1 MNKKF
6 RTLIVILSVAN
17 FIATA
22 CASNPTPSAESI
34 PTAAVPMATTRPTVT
49 VAPTAMVVNVI
60 TPVWAPDH
68 RDWLWSDNHDCW
80 AKSYMGEDGK
90 VYCQAPYGDLLL
102 RNPPPVDA
110 YSEADM
116 INIDIVYKWL
126 LGGRR
131 YTDEINSVELVN
143 VDFPFSRKCYEMLN
157 DPSGYFNIQWELYE
171 KIAGWCHTPM
181 TLVDYLYRV
190 QDDYAFLRWNDVNQ
204 TVDAVFLVNQWTL
217 PTVSPLSYLSC
228 NQTKEQHGVRI
239 EEIPSSSSVFESQL
253 TVKKMG
259 EILLDRDLFKF
270 EDDSLGKDWSNN
282 VLVYVL
288 DAPLDGDVLIQGGKT
303 TYEYTMVILCPR
315 RN

>member
-1 MNKKF
+1 MNRNVVF
-6 RTLIVILSVAN
+6 FLVASVIV
-17 FIATA
+17 TA
-22 CASNPTPSAESI
+22 CASPTPSAESI
-34 PTAAVPMATTRPTVT
+34 PTAAPTVTMQPTVT
-49 VAPTAMVVNVI
+49 VAPTAVVVNVI
-60 TPVWAPDH
+60 TPAWAPDP
-68 RDWLWSDNHDCW
+68 RDWQWSYDHDCW

-131 YTDEINSVELVN
+131 YTDDINSVELVN

-157 DPSGYFNIQWELYE
+157 GPSGYLNVQWELYE

-204 TVDAVFLVNQWTL
+204 TVDAVFLVKQWTL
-217 PTVSPLSYLSC
+217 PAVSPLSYLSC

-239 EEIPSSSSVFESQL
+239 EEIPSSSSPFESEL
-253 TVKKMG
+253 TVKKID
-259 EILLDRDLFKF
+259 EILLD
-270 EDDSLGKDWSNN
+270 S
-282 VLVYVL
+282 VLYSYAETYVIVYVSN
-288 DAPLDGDVLIQGGKT
+288 APLEGDVIVQGTTT
-303 TYEYTMVILCPR
+303 TYDYTLIVLCKEMKL
-315 RN
+315 NN